1 MSFRALNR
9 TTTHGTLPRMS
20 TRQTYRRRLCRLFS
34 ALSQLAGRCQQSIS
48 SMGCL
53 RPPSSRALRDFR
65 DRTMPAGTPA
75 LLPATGSLLAFL
87 VLAIAISAAA
97 GSQSATAKTF
107 DDYIHKTEARM
118 SDELLNG
125 PNFLW
130 IDNLSTE
137 ERSKAYEDLRAGRVA
152 VENAHV
158 SKTSSALPVP
168 GGLIHDWKAIV
179 FVPGVSLDEAIALL
193 QDYNHDDD
201 YFAPDVIASKLLS
214 RDGEKFHVYL
224 RLKRKY
230 VVTAVFDTEY
240 EVRYAKLNPTRAV
253 SQSRSTRIEEIQN
266 AGQSNEQK
274 LAPSSDH
281 GFLWRLNSYWRF
293 EQANGGVFIQC
304 EAISL
309 SRDVPEGLGWAVK
322 PFIEQIPRESL
333 RFTLQAARAALLKK
347 GSTSVKIEPGKY
359 HELRNDLSGHDFS
372 RVESTRKKA

>member
-1 MSFRALNR
+1 MSFSALNR

-158 SKTSSALPVP
+158 
-168 GGLIHDWKAIV
+168 
-179 FVPGVSLDEAIALL
+179 
-193 QDYNHDDD
+193 
-201 YFAPDVIASKLLS
+201 
-214 RDGEKFHVYL
+214 
-224 RLKRKY
+224 
-230 VVTAVFDTEY
+230 
-240 EVRYAKLNPTRAV
+240 
-253 SQSRSTRIEEIQN
+253 
-266 AGQSNEQK
+266 
-274 LAPSSDH
+274 
-281 GFLWRLNSYWRF
+281 
-293 EQANGGVFIQC
+293 
-304 EAISL
+304 
-309 SRDVPEGLGWAVK
+309 
-322 PFIEQIPRESL
+322 
-333 RFTLQAARAALLKK
+333 
-347 GSTSVKIEPGKY
+347 
-359 HELRNDLSGHDFS
+359 
-372 RVESTRKKA
+372 